1 PRVARRNRGPL
12 GAGASDLCLAHREM
26 GPARRAAAPRHVVR
40 GRRST
45 REVFSSATDRNRPGR
60 EEGTQA
66 PSAGGHRVLGVAPH
80 GGPERLPPST
90 LRRTS
95 ARKAPALRG
104 VVGGKWVIRALAD
117 NFSVTR
123 GGRPQRSAPDTHED
137 APVSAQACGP
147 LYALRQMYEQV
158 QITGV
163 LPIDLP
169 QVRLLRH
176 RK

>member
-1 PRVARRNRGPL
+1 
-12 GAGASDLCLAHREM
+12 M
-26 GPARRAAAPRHVVR
+26 GRARRAAAPRHVVR

-66 PSAGGHRVLGVAPH
+66 PSAGGHRVLEVAPH

-117 NFSVTR
+117 NSSVTR
-123 GGRPQRSAPDTHED
+123 DGRPQRTAPDTHED
-137 APVSAQACGP
+137 APVSAPSLRAP
-147 LYALRQMYEQV
+147 LRPPREDCPRRPYGGTTPCNGLHPNASRSVVSARRSSRGDCRALAE
-158 QITGV
+158 
-163 LPIDLP
+163 
-169 QVRLLRH
+169 
-176 RK
+176 